1 MQNTLSVPRWAF
13 LVGCGLSLLALL
25 ALIGAAPPAS
35 AAWVG
40 FTPTAQPTV
49 PSEPTIPPP
58 EPTIPPPEPTVPPE
72 PTPLPTPVPA
82 PPYETPRPKPGEP
95 ELPEKKPVPP
105 PLPPLPTVA
114 AAEQPPILPITGQRS
129 HIATGQVYARVPGL
143 TPDKLAVRLIVSRLV
158 ARGLFDPSL
167 LIFAPA
173 AGLPE
178 PGTSAVSPAPQQLA
192 ARPRPPLQPPAALP
206 RPQAASNLV
215 FNGNFEDG
223 FEFGVARGWSTF
235 ASPDG
240 VVAGW
245 SDDTWPPVVYE
256 GQHSQLL
263 SLKDAQLMDRY
274 VGIYQTIPVV
284 PAAEYVLS
292 LNGLVRSD
300 QGSVAETNYGH
311 RLQYG
316 IDYQGG
322 TDWRAANIVWIELMW
337 DEQPRTAPPSP
348 AGYRFDS
355 YTTTVKAQTDRLT
368 LFIRA
373 WKKWPGPWE
382 ANYNLDA
389 VSLVG
394 APAAALAQPAA
405 QPAPAAQP
413 GLAPGFLPET
423 SAAGERYIPPD
434 WLPPLGKASV
444 VVVNEANAD
453 LVFTMAG
460 QEHKL
465 PAHSQA
471 VFFYE
476 PGTHA
481 FTASD
486 PRFKSYNSACTL
498 RADTVYYWYTDDLV
512 VSQYC
517 AQIWP

>member
-1 MQNTLSVPRWAF
+1 MHSTFSVPRWVIW
-13 LVGCGLSLLALL
+13 VGC
-25 ALIGAAPPAS
+25 ALILSALTAALGSAPIAS

-40 FTPTAQPTV
+40 FTPTAQPT
-49 PSEPTIPPP
+49 PPFEPTIPPM

-82 PPYETPRPKPGEP
+82 PPYETPLPKPGGP
-95 ELPEKKPVPP
+95 ELPEKRPVPP
-105 PLPPLPTVA
+105 PLPPLPTVEA
-114 AAEQPPILPITGQRS
+114 AAQPAALPITGLR
-129 HIATGQVYARVPGL
+129 ARTAQGL
-143 TPDKLAVRLIVSRLV
+143 APDKLAVRLIVSRLV
-158 ARGLFDPSL
+158 ARGLFHPSQ
-167 LIFAPA
+167 LIFVPA

-178 PGTSAVSPAPQQLA
+178 PVVPAVGPAVPRHSA
-192 ARPRPPLQPPAALP
+192 ARSLPPVQPPRSLP
-206 RPQAASNLV
+206 RPQPVTNLV
-215 FNGNFEDG
+215 VNGNFEEG
-223 FEFGVARGWSTF
+223 FEFGVAKGWNTF

-256 GQHSQLL
+256 GQHSQLV
-263 SLKDAQLMDRY
+263 SLKDAQQMDRY
-274 VGIYQTIPVV
+274 AGIYQTISVA
-284 PAAEYVLS
+284 PAAEYVLTM
-292 LNGLVRSD
+292 NGLVRSD
-300 QGSVAETNYGH
+300 QGSVTETNYGH

-322 TDWRAANIVWIELMW
+322 TNWRSANIEWIELMW
-337 DEQPRTAPPSP
+337 DEQPRTAPPGP
-348 AGYRFDS
+348 EGYRFDS
-355 YTTTVKAQTDRLT
+355 YTTTVKAQSDRLT

-382 ANYNLDA
+382 ANYNIDA

-394 APAAALAQPAA
+394 APAAAWPLPTAQPTPPTPPSA
-405 QPAPAAQP
+405 
-413 GLAPGFLPET
+413 APGILPGT
-423 SAAGERYIPPD
+423 SAVGEPYIPPD

-453 LVFTMAG
+453 LVFTMAD

-517 AQIWP
+517 VQIWP